1 MKKIS
6 KRLIA
11 LLLTVIMASGTVV
24 SADAGSDIKAAK
36 NAAIAARDSLAKYE
50 KNLASL
56 TTQRTETN
64 TKKND
69 AKKLMNSRLKTYQS
83 AVNSA
88 KSSSEFKKI
97 QNAYDKVIEQERS
110 IETDIE
116 MCKMNI
122 HNYKNAVGSTKE
134 EIEEAVDNRRKEII
148 KDYNKAMIEYNN
160 YETSKKEVEKAIKSC
175 DEKIKDN
182 QALLEK
188 YKPQL
193 KTAQANYDA
202 AAVRYNE
209 GMFGF
214 LEWQQ
219 TAYPKYADDARRA
232 LNILNNCRE
241 AKYNIKGD
249 PKNATAILGQIDY
262 LEKLLNKCNKLRQ
275 NDPNYNKKGEV
286 LKVNSVA
293 MAIAQS
299 NANYTRN
306 AHSNPDKSNVDGW
319 GVIYTDQFPVAQIMS
334 TCYDPYESWY
344 DTERKI
350 WEEKKDNWEF
360 CSGHYTVLMEWGNP
374 NTATGI
380 ANSNGRIAQI
390 FIPEWCEFANGPL
403 IPISEYFSMLREYN
417 ALVYPEELAKKL
429 ENIQEKIY
437 KAENNINVYKS
448 NKERFKKDVDKYQS
462 LMDNALAEAKKK
474 QGYKTYKNMDKELDK
489 VRAEFNNEIK
499 ENERK
504 IKNLNAELEQLQA
517 DLANMKSTVANARKT
532 YESKLKNYPDVE
544 KAFKSYISAQ
554 ETYNYNAEKLEKLEN
569 KIENLKEQIKSAK
582 EDYNSKLAAYK
593 KILKDNGLSYEDN
606 KLEDPSAKDPVKT
619 ITLKAKTSN
628 TIMAGKQVQ
637 IAATIKPANASQKLT
652 WTSSNK
658 SYATVNSNGLVTT
671 KPAGA
676 GKTVVIR
683 ATATDGSKKTNTI
696 KLKIVKD
703 GVTSI
708 ALKGNTSVKAG
719 GSTKI
724 TATVKASGKTAN
736 TELGWKSSNKDFAS
750 VSPDGVVYANE
761 AGKGETVT
769 ITAYSLDG
777 TGIKKSIKISIG

>member
-1 MKKIS
+1 MG
-6 KRLIA
+6 
-11 LLLTVIMASGTVV
+11 V
-24 SADAGSDIKAAK
+24 
-36 NAAIAARDSLAKYE
+36 E
-50 KNLASL
+50 P
-56 TTQRTETN
+56 
-64 TKKND
+64 
-69 AKKLMNSRLKTYQS
+69 
-83 AVNSA
+83 
-88 KSSSEFKKI
+88 KSSFR
-97 QNAYDKVIEQERS
+97 NGVN
-110 IETDIE
+110 T
-116 MCKMNI
+116 
-122 HNYKNAVGSTKE
+122 
-134 EIEEAVDNRRKEII
+134 
-148 KDYNKAMIEYNN
+148 
-160 YETSKKEVEKAIKSC
+160 
-175 DEKIKDN
+175 
-182 QALLEK
+182 
-188 YKPQL
+188 
-193 KTAQANYDA
+193 
-202 AAVRYNE
+202 
-209 GMFGF
+209 
-214 LEWQQ
+214 Q
-219 TAYPKYADDARRA
+219 T
-232 LNILNNCRE
+232 E
-241 AKYNIKGD
+241 
-249 PKNATAILGQIDY
+249 
-262 LEKLLNKCNKLRQ
+262 
-275 NDPNYNKKGEV
+275 
-286 LKVNSVA
+286 
-293 MAIAQS
+293 
-299 NANYTRN
+299 
-306 AHSNPDKSNVDGW
+306 
-319 GVIYTDQFPVAQIMS
+319 
-334 TCYDPYESWY
+334 
-344 DTERKI
+344 
-350 WEEKKDNWEF
+350 
-360 CSGHYTVLMEWGNP
+360 
-374 NTATGI
+374 
-380 ANSNGRIAQI
+380 
-390 FIPEWCEFANGPL
+390 
-403 IPISEYFSMLREYN
+403 
-417 ALVYPEELAKKL
+417 L
-429 ENIQEKIY
+429 ENIQEKVS
-437 KAENNINVYKS
+437 KAEGAVHNWKGALEASRDRINQKQVQI
-448 NKERFKKDVDKYQS
+448 DK
-462 LMDNALAEAKKK
+462 ALEEAKKK

-489 VRAEFNNEIK
+489 VREEFNNEVK

-569 KIENLKEQIKSAK
+569 KIENLKEQIKTAK
-582 EDYNSKLAAYK
+582 ADYNNKLAAYK

-619 ITLKAKTSN
+619 ITLKAKTST

-637 IAATIKPANASQKLT
+637 IAATVKPADASQNLT